1 MANFKALHDLYR
13 FPGFTSRAAI
23 RGRFGDPMAVVISL
37 QRRGKKRFAAFAVA
51 LITAITINVL
61 GISAISHVATNAFI
75 CFCGCAECNA
85 PSVAV

>member
-1 MANFKALHDLYR
+1 MAKFKALHDLYR
-13 FPGFTSRAAI
+13 FPGFTSCAVI

-37 QRRGKKRFAAFAVA
+37 ERREKKRFAAFAVA
-51 LITAITINVL
+51 PITAITTNDL
-61 GISAISHVATNAFI
+61 GMSAISRVATNAFF

>member
-13 FPGFTSRAAI
+13 FPGFTSRATI

-51 LITAITINVL
+51 PITAITTNGL
-61 GISAISHVATNAFI
+61 GMSAISHVATNAFF
-75 CFCGCAECNA
+75 CFCCYAECNA

>member
-13 FPGFTSRAAI
+13 FPGFTPLATI
-23 RGRFGDPMAVVISL
+23 RGRFGDPLAVVISL

-51 LITAITINVL
+51 PITAITINDP
-61 GISAISHVATNAFI
+61 GISAISPVATSACF
-75 CFCGCAECNA
+75 CFCGCEGCNA